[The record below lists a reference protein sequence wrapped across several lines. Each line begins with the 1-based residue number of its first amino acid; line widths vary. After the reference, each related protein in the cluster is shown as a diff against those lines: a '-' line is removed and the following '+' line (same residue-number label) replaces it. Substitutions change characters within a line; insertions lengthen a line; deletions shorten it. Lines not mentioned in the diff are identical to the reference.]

1 MDYEPMKDKLKMSSN
16 TMTNGDH
23 QVFLCF
29 YCVYRDPDRDLV
41 FLHMFDDHK
50 AHLNLKEYSHSAAV
64 TVVKKEQDD
73 EVVEGQQHWG
83 KC

>member
-50 AHLNLKEYSHSAAV
+50 THLNLKENSDTAV
-64 TVVKKEQDD
+64 KREEDD
-73 EVVEGQQHWG
+73 EGQQHWG

>member
-1 MDYEPMKDKLKMSSN
+1 MNDEMKDKVASASLKMSNDS
-16 TMTNGDH
+16 MTNNGH
-23 QVFLCF
+23 HVFLCF

-50 AHLNLKEYSHSAAV
+50 THLNLKENSDTAV
-64 TVVKKEQDD
+64 KREEDD
-73 EVVEGQQHWG
+73 EVEGRQHWG